1 MTTIKTLVLA
11 FTLSITPCAIH
22 ATSRAEAAEA
32 APVKPDLKKLKNHL
46 ETHQT
51 YPATRA
57 EMVETCS
64 KCPEF
69 NDGEKAWFAAHLP
82 EGKYKSAAE
91 AFKALTAKK

>member
-1 MTTIKTLVLA
+1 MSTLKTLLFALA
-11 FTLSITPCAIH
+11 LSITPCAIH
-22 ATSRAEAAEA
+22 ATSCAEAAET
-32 APVKPDLKKLKNHL
+32 APVKPDMKKLKTHL

-69 NDGEKAWFAAHLP
+69 SDGEKAWFAAHLP
-82 EGKYKSAAE
+82 EGNYKSAAQ
-91 AFKALTAKK
+91 ALKALTTK

>member
-1 MTTIKTLVLA
+1 MTIFKTLVLA
-11 FTLSITPCAIH
+11 LTLSITPCAIQ
-22 ATSRAEAAEA
+22 ATSCVEAAETA
-32 APVKPDLKKLKNHL
+32 AVKPDAKKLKMHL

-57 EMVETCS
+57 EMLATCA

-69 NDGEKAWFAAHLP
+69 NEGEKAWFAAHLP

-91 AFKALTAKK
+91 ALKAMTAK